1 MINTESN
8 VKVNVVVSTDADLRL
23 LDNVL
28 DTLHS
33 RDAEITIQLTGSR
46 PSGDLQSQISQ
57 WVTAVYARSE

>member
-1 MINTESN
+1 MNTESN
-8 VKVNVVVSTDADLRL
+8 VKVSVVLATDADMRL

-46 PSGDLQSQISQ
+46 QLGDLQSQISQ
-57 WVTAVYARSE
+57 WVTSVYVHAE

>member
-1 MINTESN
+1 MISTESN
-8 VKVNVVVSTDADLRL
+8 VKVNVVVASDADIRL

-57 WVTAVYARSE
+57 WVTSVYAHAE